1 MGGKAEDDDYKC
13 PPIRTGWLN
22 DCHRQ
27 LLEANLLVL
36 TVLAEREGGVRRHT
50 RGVAEAECQVVSQ
63 PFKKKI
69 IRPTFSTVVI

>member
-13 PPIRTGWLN
+13 PPNRTDWLN

-36 TVLAEREGGVRRHT
+36 TLLAERGGGVRRHT
-50 RGVAEAECQVVSQ
+50 RGVAEGGMSSGVD
-63 PFKKKI
+63 
-69 IRPTFSTVVI
+69 R